1 MFLVVGSTTL
11 DLFVR
16 SDGPPPG
23 GPEDGFRA
31 ANLLFTEQPLL
42 ALPGG
47 NGGCSAYAL
56 AALGAPV
63 TLYSAVGQDAP
74 GALLTG
80 WLAERG
86 VALDGCLRS
95 PTHAT
100 SSSTVLLH
108 PDGRQLV
115 YHHLGATAAI
125 APGPALD
132 APARCASVLLATG
145 YTLATAM
152 RPAGFAALLADV
164 YRRGA
169 LTALDIGPALGERVT
184 LAELKPLLP
193 YVDLLLANRHE
204 LAACTG
210 HAEADWE
217 QAAAALRAAGATRV
231 VAKLGAGG
239 AALRGIE
246 RADVSGFPAS
256 SQITAGAG
264 DAFNSALL
272 YAYRRGD
279 SLAAALR
286 FANGAAALTVASQR
300 GILGAPGAAQVEAFL
315 AANT

>member
-1 MFLVVGSTTL
+1 MFLVVGSTTV

-16 SDGPPPG
+16 SDRLPSG

-42 ALPGG
+42 ALLGG

-63 TLYSAVGQDAP
+63 ALYSAVGQDAL
-74 GALLTG
+74 GALLTA

-86 VALDGCLRS
+86 VRLDGCLRS
-95 PTHAT
+95 ADHAT

-132 APARCASVLLATG
+132 ALVASASVLLATG

-152 RPAGFAALLADV
+152 RPAGFAALLASV

-169 LTALDIGPALGERVT
+169 LTALDIGPALGEPVS
-184 LAELKPLLP
+184 LAELEPLLP
-193 YVDLLLANRHE
+193 HVDLLLANRHE

-210 HAEADWE
+210 YAEKEWE
-217 QAAAALRAAGATRV
+217 RATAALHAAGAARV
-231 VAKLGAGG
+231 VVKLGADG

-246 RADVSGFPAS
+246 RADAPGFPTAAHV
-256 SQITAGAG
+256 TAGAG
-264 DAFNSALL
+264 DVFNSALL

-279 SLAAALR
+279 ALPAALR
-286 FANGAAALTVASQR
+286 FANAAAALTVASPQ
-300 GILGAPGAAQVEAFL
+300 GILGAPGTAQVETFL
-315 AANT
+315 AI